1 MLLRSVFASAALSLA
16 SGFAVAATPLVS
28 ADWLKSELSN
38 DAITVLDIRSADAF
52 AEAHV
57 PGSVFQTYGDWRA
70 EREGVTG
77 NLPELTVLAEMI
89 GNLGID
95 NDEHVVIVPPGENS
109 SDFGSAARVYW
120 TFKVLGH
127 DSVSILNGGY
137 KGWVQQGH
145 DVASAPITPVP
156 AQFEVDFQ
164 PQYLATT
171 EDVEAN
177 LNNGEVQFVDARP
190 ADFYTGQTKAGPAR
204 VAGTL
209 PGSINLQEASLLDTS
224 DGVAYFLTQD
234 RIRQLAEEATL
245 KLDAGRTVTFCNTGH
260 WAATDWFALSEIA
273 GLPNVAMYD
282 GSMTAWTQDPDRPVQ
297 TEKRGLGKLLNIFG
311 G

>member
-1 MLLRSVFASAALSLA
+1 MLLRSVFVSAAVSLVSGVTLA
-16 SGFAVAATPLVS
+16 STPLVS
-28 ADWLKSELSN
+28 ADWLNAELTN
-38 DAITVLDIRSADAF
+38 PEVTVLDIRSEEEFSA
-52 AEAHV
+52 AHV
-57 PGSVFQTYGDWRA
+57 PGSVFETYGNWRA

-77 NLPELTVLAEMI
+77 NLPELNVLAEMI
-89 GNLGID
+89 GKLGID
-95 NDEHVVIVPPGENS
+95 NEQHVVIVPPGENS

-137 KGWVQQGH
+137 KGWVQQGF
-145 DVASAPITPVP
+145 DVSRAPISPVP
-156 AQFEVDFQ
+156 AQFAVDFQ
-164 PQYLATT
+164 PQFIATT

-177 LNNGEVQFVDARP
+177 LENGDVQFVDARP
-190 ADFYTGQTKAGPAR
+190 EDFFLGQTKAGPAR

-209 PGSINLQEASLLDTS
+209 PGAINFQQSTLVDVT
-224 DGVAYFLTQD
+224 DGVAYFLTPD
-234 RIRQLAEEATL
+234 RIRAMAEEASL

-297 TEKRGLGKLLNIFG
+297 TEKRGLGKFLSIFG
-311 G
+311 S

>member
-1 MLLRSVFASAALSLA
+1 MALRSVLAAVGLSLA
-16 SGFAVAATPLVS
+16 SSLALGSTPLVS
-28 ADWLKSELSN
+28 ADWLSNELTSESV
-38 DAITVLDIRSADAF
+38 TVLDIRSAEAF

-57 PGSVFQTYGDWRA
+57 PGSVFQRYADWRA
-70 EREGVTG
+70 EQAGVTG
-77 NLPELTVLAEMI
+77 NLPDEDVLAQMI

-95 NDEHVVIVPPGENS
+95 NSEHVVIVPPGENS

-127 DSVSILNGGY
+127 DNVSILNGGY
-137 KGWVQQGH
+137 RGWVQQGYE
-145 DVASAPITPVP
+145 VASAPVTPAP
-156 AQFEVDFQ
+156 AQFEVNFQ

-177 LNNGEVQFVDARP
+177 LNRDDVQFVDARP
-190 ADFYTGQTKAGPAR
+190 ADFYRGETKAGPAR

-209 PGSINLQEASLLDTS
+209 PGSINLQQQTLVDAS
-224 DGVAYFLTQD
+224 DGTAYFLTQD
-234 RIRQLAEEATL
+234 RIRQLAEDASL

-273 GLPNVAMYD
+273 GLPDVAMYD

-297 TEKRGLGKLLNIFG
+297 TEKRGLGRLLDFFG

>member
-1 MLLRSVFASAALSLA
+1 MVLRSVLASAALSLA
-16 SGFAVAATPLVS
+16 SGLAIASTPLVS
-28 ADWLKSELSN
+28 ADWLKTELNNS
-38 DAITVLDIRSADAF
+38 AVTVLDIRSADAF
-52 AEAHV
+52 ADAHV
-57 PGSVFQTYGDWRA
+57 PGSVFQTYGDWRS

-77 NLPELTVLAEMI
+77 NLPELTVLAQMI

-95 NDEHVVIVPPGENS
+95 NDDHVVIVPPGENS
-109 SDFGSAARVYW
+109 SDFGGAARVYW

-137 KGWVQQGH
+137 KGWVQQGYE
-145 DVASAPITPVP
+145 VTSAPVSP
-156 AQFEVDFQ
+156 APAEFEVNFQ
-164 PQYLATT
+164 SQYLATT
-171 EDVEAN
+171 EDVVAN
-177 LNNGEVQFVDARP
+177 LNSADVQFVDARP
-190 ADFYTGQTKAGPAR
+190 SDFYTGQTKSGSAR
-204 VAGTL
+204 VGGTL
-209 PGSINLQEASLLDTS
+209 PGSINLQEATLLDTS

-234 RIRQLAEEATL
+234 RVRQLAEDATL

-297 TEKRGLGKLLNIFG
+297 TEKRGLGRLLGIFG

>member
-1 MLLRSVFASAALSLA
+1 MLLRTAFITTALSFASSLTMA
-16 SGFAVAATPLVS
+16 FTPLVS
-28 ADWLKSELSN
+28 ADWLNNELSN
-38 DAITVLDIRSADAF
+38 KSVTVLDIRDAKAF
-52 AEAHV
+52 EEAHV
-57 PGSVFQTYGDWRA
+57 PGSVFQAYGSWRA

-77 NLPELTVLAEMI
+77 NLPELTVLADMI
-89 GNLGID
+89 GKLGID
-95 NDEHVVIVPPGENS
+95 NTQHVVIVPPGENS

-137 KGWVQQGH
+137 KGWVQQGY
-145 DVASAPITPVP
+145 DVANTPNSPIP
-156 AQFEVDFQ
+156 AQFEVNFQ
-164 PQYLATT
+164 EQYLATT
-171 EDVEAN
+171 EDVAATLKN
-177 LNNGEVQFVDARP
+177 DDVQFVDARP
-190 ADFYTGQTKAGPAR
+190 TDFFNGQTKAGPAR

-209 PGSINLQEASLLDTS
+209 PGAINLTEASLVDTN
-224 DGVAYFLTQD
+224 DGVAYFLTKD
-234 RIRQLAEEATL
+234 RIRQLAEDASL

-297 TEKRGLGKLLNIFG
+297 TERRGLGKLLGVFG

>member
-1 MLLRSVFASAALSLA
+1 MALRSVLAAVGLSLA
-16 SGFAVAATPLVS
+16 SSLALGSTPLVS
-28 ADWLKSELSN
+28 ADWLSNELTS
-38 DAITVLDIRSADAF
+38 DSVTVLDIRSAEAF

-57 PGSVFQTYGDWRA
+57 PGSVFQRYADWRA
-70 EREGVTG
+70 EQGGVTG
-77 NLPELTVLAEMI
+77 NLPDEDVLAQMI

-95 NDEHVVIVPPGENS
+95 NSEHVVIVPPGENS

-127 DSVSILNGGY
+127 DNVSILNGGY
-137 KGWVQQGH
+137 RGWVQQGYE
-145 DVASAPITPVP
+145 VASAPVTPAP
-156 AQFEVDFQ
+156 AQFEVNFQ

-177 LNNGEVQFVDARP
+177 LNRDDVQFVDARP
-190 ADFYTGQTKAGPAR
+190 ADFYRGETKAGPAR

-209 PGSINLQEASLLDTS
+209 PGSINLQQQTLVDAS
-224 DGVAYFLTQD
+224 DGTAYFLTQD
-234 RIRQLAEEATL
+234 RIRQLAEDASL

-273 GLPNVAMYD
+273 GLPDVAMYD

-297 TEKRGLGKLLNIFG
+297 TEKRGLGRLLDFFG